1 MSDIIT
7 SGRIQ
12 ENPNFQRLVHKR
24 NSYSFVMIALVMIC
38 YYGYI
43 LLIAFNREFL
53 AQKIGAGMTMSI
65 GVPMGVG
72 VILFTIAV
80 TWIYVRRANT
90 EFDSEMD
97 AIVKEGRQ

>member
-1 MSDIIT
+1 MSEIVRD
-7 SGRIQ
+7 RIQ
-12 ENPNFQRLVHKR
+12 LNPKFLQLVKKR
-24 NSYSFVMIALVMIC
+24 NAYAFVMIALVMIC

-53 AQKIGAGMTMSI
+53 ATKLGAGMTTSV
-65 GVPMGVG
+65 GVPLGVG
-72 VILFTIAV
+72 VIVFTILV

-90 EFDSEMD
+90 EFDAEMD